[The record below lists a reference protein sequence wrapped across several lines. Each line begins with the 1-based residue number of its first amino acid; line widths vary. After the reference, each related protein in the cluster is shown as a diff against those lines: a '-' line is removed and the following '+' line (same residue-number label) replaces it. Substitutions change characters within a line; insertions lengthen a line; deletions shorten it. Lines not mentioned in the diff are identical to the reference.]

1 MHVFLSESKLK
12 SNISNGAHKS
22 VSLITVNSTVEKE
35 IYNRYITNTAIA
47 NWIQWVLKTSFGFI
61 FP

>member
-1 MHVFLSESKLK
+1 MHMFLSESKLK

-47 NWIQWVLKTSFGFI
+47 NWIQ
-61 FP
+61 

>member
-1 MHVFLSESKLK
+1 MHMFLSESKLK

-35 IYNRYITNTAIA
+35 KYNRYITNTAIA
-47 NWIQWVLKTSFGFI
+47 NWIQ
-61 FP
+61 

>member
-22 VSLITVNSTVEKE
+22 VSLITVDWTVEKE
-35 IYNRYITNTAIA
+35 IYNRYITNTTNA